1 MNKFLA
7 LTLVGL
13 TLILSACGNSPTLT
27 ATVEEPIT
35 PTPDPCIGFALGE
48 SVKPINN
55 LQREFDDASAL
66 AANLPR
72 EQLSVVI
79 TNLQR
84 IRRAAED
91 TTPPTCLTALKSYQ
105 LTHMNAVID
114 TLIAF
119 VGGADN
125 ATLNVG
131 MAKAQE
137 SHDQYTLELARLL
150 GATVSPTSTP

>member
-1 MNKFLA
+1 IFSRDWSSDVCSSDL
-7 LTLVGL
+7 
-13 TLILSACGNSPTLT
+13 
-27 ATVEEPIT
+27 
-35 PTPDPCIGFALGE
+35 
-48 SVKPINN
+48 
-55 LQREFDDASAL
+55 
-66 AANLPR
+66 LPR

-125 ATLNVG
+125 ATLNAG

-137 SHDQYTLELARLL
+137 SDRKSVVERKADEH
-150 GATVSPTSTP
+150 G

>member
-1 MNKFLA
+1 MNRNHVLLFIALMLA
-7 LTLVGL
+7 LV
-13 TLILSACGNSPTLT
+13 LSACGSDST
-27 ATVEEPIT
+27 ATPPT
-35 PTPDPCIGFALGE
+35 QTTLTPDPCTGFALGE
-48 SVKPINN
+48 SVKPIND

-72 EQLSVVI
+72 EQLGDAI

-91 TTPPTCLTALKSYQ
+91 IDAPACLNDLKANQ

-119 VGGADN
+119 VGGADTD
-125 ATLNVG
+125 TLNAG
-131 MAKAQE
+131 MEQARE
-137 SHDQYTLELARLL
+137 SHDLYTLELARLL
-150 GATVSPTSTP
+150 GATVQPNPAP